1 MNVDQLFSKVES
13 LLKDQ
18 HEKGGLTATAKSN
31 IDRYLNKIADNK
43 NPNE

>member
-18 HEKGGLTATAKSN
+18 HEKGGLTATAKS
-31 IDRYLNKIADNK
+31 
-43 NPNE
+43 